1 MPSPI
6 LIIAFLL
13 VLAGTNA
20 SSFFYGQHV
29 EAAEQAQAQLESE
42 RLARAILDRKRGQ
55 VDALALQLAQA
66 RAKRA
71 ASDRVITQE
80 VTRYV
85 EVTAPSDRCTLPGTW
100 RVRHDLAATG
110 GDPAAAGGPAGGAE
124 PVTDAAAL
132 DTVAANYLG
141 CRDAIDQVKGW
152 QAWWMRAK
160 PQ

>member
-1 MPSPI
+1 MRRFFRVGR
-6 LIIAFLL
+6 ALL
-13 VLAGTNA
+13 VVQRAHAEGAMRHHHHLRTAVAVGHGVAEHLAGTEHA
-20 SSFFYGQHV
+20 VVG
-29 EAAEQAQAQLESE
+29 
-42 RLARAILDRKRGQ
+42 RQ
-55 VDALALQLAQA
+55 VDALALQLAKA
-66 RAKRA
+66 RAARVA
-71 ASDRVITQE
+71 TDRVITQE

-110 GDPAAAGGPAGGAE
+110 GDPAAAGGLAGGAE

-152 QAWWMRAK
+152 QAWWERVK
-160 PQ
+160 P